1 MQIHLRRRIL
11 AAVCLLLALAAGS
24 SAIGQAYTNET
35 EAQRDARMGWWRDAR
50 FGMFIHWGVYSVPA
64 GEYKGQRIDRIGEWI
79 MHELRIPEKEYREFA
94 KGFNPVKYDPDAW
107 AQLAKDAGMKYI
119 VITSK
124 HHDGFALFPSDATEW
139 DIADAS
145 PYGKDLIGPLAKAA
159 HDKGLKFGLYYSQAQ
174 DWNHPGGAKA
184 KPKDDGRNAGKPAEW
199 DAAQAG
205 SFDDYLTQ
213 IAIPQT
219 KEILDHYNPDVLWWD
234 TPVEMNKARA
244 ERFLPILAAHPNLIV
259 NNRLVRPEPKGDF
272 DTPEQRIPGTGIKGD
287 WETCM
292 TMNKTWGYKSFDHD
306 WKSVKTLLTN
316 LIDIAS
322 KGGNY
327 LLNIGPKPDGTIP
340 QESIDRLHA
349 IGKWMKVN
357 GDAIYGTTASPVPR
371 PEWGR
376 ITKKVKDGNTT
387 LYLHVF
393 DWPTDRRLPV
403 GVGNEV
409 VECSLL
415 ADSSRKFDVDRSD
428 DGLTVNLT
436 GSPPD
441 EIASVVVLK
450 IKGEPNPLVTAT
462 LQQSDGRVVLSAQ
475 DADIHSQQN
484 TTPRLE
490 SSGDSAHIGF
500 WTEPSAWLS
509 YKFQLRKPGTYD
521 VVLETAAAED
531 GSQFDVRA
539 ANTKLE
545 LKVPNT
551 GNAKKYAEMSA
562 GSVTLSSPGVYDLEI
577 RPRKEGWQPV
587 NLRTVKLVPAK

>member
-1 MQIHLRRRIL
+1 MRINLWRRVL
-11 AAVCLLLALAAGS
+11 AGAWLMATLLAAGTVQ
-24 SAIGQAYTNET
+24 GQAYTGEST
-35 EAQRDARMGWWRDAR
+35 AQRDARMAWWRDAR

-64 GEYKGQRIDRIGEWI
+64 GEYKGQRPDHIGEWI
-79 MHELRIPEKEYREFA
+79 MLDLRIPVDEYRQFA
-94 KGFNPVKYDPDAW
+94 KEFNPVKYDPEAW
-107 AQLAKDAGMKYI
+107 TQLAKDAGMKYI

-124 HHDGFALFPSDATEW
+124 HHDGFALFPSDATKW

-159 HDKGLKFGLYYSQAQ
+159 RDKGLKFGLYYSQAQ
-174 DWNHPGGAKA
+174 DWNHAGGAKA
-184 KPKDDGRNAGKPAEW
+184 KARKPHEGKPAAW
-199 DAAQAG
+199 DEKQNG
-205 SFDDYLTQ
+205 SFDDYLTE

-234 TPVEMNKARA
+234 TPVEMNQERA
-244 ERFLPILAAHPNLIV
+244 ERFLPLLKGHPKLIV

-272 DTPEQRIPGTGIKGD
+272 DTPEQRIPGTGLKGD

-306 WKSVKTLLTN
+306 WKSVEMLLTN

-340 QESIDRLHA
+340 QESIDRLRA

-357 GDAIYGTTASPVPR
+357 GEAIYGTTASPTPR
-371 PEWGR
+371 PAWGR
-376 ITKKVKDGNTT
+376 ITKKVDGGNTT

-393 DWPTDRRLPV
+393 EWPKDGKLPV

-409 VECSLL
+409 QQCFLL
-415 ADSSRKFDVDRSD
+415 ANPNRTFDVTRSED
-428 DGLTVNLT
+428 TGLTVQLT
-436 GSPPD
+436 GNAPD

-450 IKGEPNPLVTAT
+450 LKGEPNPLVKAT
-462 LQQSDGRVVLSAQ
+462 LQGADGRVLLSAN

-484 TTPRLE
+484 TTPRVE
-490 SSGDSAHIGF
+490 SPGEPANIGF

-509 YKFQLRKPGTYD
+509 YKFQLQKPGKFD
-521 VVLETAAAED
+521 VVLETAATD
-531 GSQFDVRA
+531 DSSQLGVNVGDKRLA
-539 ANTKLE
+539 MD
-545 LKVPNT
+545 VPNT
-551 GNAKKYAEMSA
+551 GDYRKYKETTA
-562 GSVTLSSPGVYDLEI
+562 GQVTFDKPGVHELEV
-577 RPRKEGWQPV
+577 RPNERGWKAI
-587 NLRTVKLVPAK
+587 NLRTVKLVPTE